1 MYRGMSMEERLE
13 DLEVKVAYQ
22 DRLIGELDALVR
34 MFGTKLDE
42 VLRELKSV
50 KEGVRTGG
58 EPALGSPGEKPPHY

>member
-34 MFGTKLDE
+34 TFGTKLDE
-42 VLRELKSV
+42 ALRELKSV

-58 EPALGSPGEKPPHY
+58 EPALGSPSEKPPHY

>member
-34 MFGTKLDE
+34 TFGTKLDE
-42 VLRELKSV
+42 ALRELKSV

-58 EPALGSPGEKPPHY
+58 EPAMGPAGEKPPHY